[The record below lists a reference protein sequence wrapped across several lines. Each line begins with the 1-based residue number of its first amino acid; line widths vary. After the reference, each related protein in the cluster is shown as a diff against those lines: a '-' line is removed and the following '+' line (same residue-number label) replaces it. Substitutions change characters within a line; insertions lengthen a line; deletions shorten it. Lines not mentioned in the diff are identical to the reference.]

1 MSHQT
6 ADRWSEEIGKS
17 IKKDLESKAANFKF
31 CSLVIDETTD
41 AADMALL
48 AIFVRDIDNKYNIAE
63 DTIKFLLL
71 YEAVKKKKNALH
83 NFH

>member
-41 AADMALL
+41 TTDMTHL
-48 AIFVRDIDNKYNIAE
+48 AIFIRGADDKYIVTEEMAYLVPLK
-63 DTIKFLLL
+63 DTLNLWWCN
-71 YEAVKKKKNALH
+71 YH
-83 NFH
+83 Q